1 MADFDAASGRSNRTE
16 RIAVRLPSDAKRT
29 LERAAE
35 ITGRSLTDFVVDNAL
50 TAARKA
56 IEESEQM
63 HLTGEDR
70 EMFLAALA
78 NPSEPN
84 EALKAAAARY
94 RRLTE

>member
-1 MADFDAASGRSNRTE
+1 MADFDAASERSNRIE

-50 TAARKA
+50 TAAKKA

-78 NPSEPN
+78 NPQEPN
-84 EALKAAAARY
+84 DALKAAAARY

>member
-1 MADFDAASGRSNRTE
+1 MANTDATSERQNRVE

-63 HLTGEDR
+63 RLTGEDR

-78 NPSEPN
+78 NPPEPN
-84 EALKAAAARY
+84 KDLKAAAAWY